1 MANAMLLL
9 SIVLEAAVAIIAV
22 LAAQK
27 QRPHLYGLALT
38 FAIYVFYDLARFL
51 GWNVEHGVLSSLFL
65 VATLSALYAV
75 WGLYKERS

>member
-1 MANAMLLL
+1 MLLL
-9 SIVLEAAVAIIAV
+9 SIVLEAADVIIAV

-38 FAIYVFYDLARFL
+38 FMIYVFYDLARFL

-65 VATLSALYAV
+65 VATVSALYAV
-75 WGLYKERS
+75 WALYKERS